1 MFSNVDDSSQIHVIN
16 VCNWLLHFGYDWLF
30 WSAFVSPIVG
40 LEEHELA
47 EPSVNEPSSSE
58 SLYQEG
64 EGRLLITILKH
75 NTQTQQSITCFI
87 EHIRGFWEIVFT

>member
-1 MFSNVDDSSQIHVIN
+1 
-16 VCNWLLHFGYDWLF
+16 
-30 WSAFVSPIVG
+30 
-40 LEEHELA
+40 LA

>member
-1 MFSNVDDSSQIHVIN
+1 MFSNVDDSSWIHVN

-64 EGRLLITILKH
+64 EGRSLITI
-75 NTQTQQSITCFI
+75 
-87 EHIRGFWEIVFT
+87 

>member
-1 MFSNVDDSSQIHVIN
+1 MFSNVDDSSKRVD
-16 VCNWLLHFGYDWLF
+16 VCNCLHFGYNCCSDQL
-30 WSAFVSPIVG
+30 VSPIVG

-64 EGRLLITILKH
+64 EGRLLITIKKH
-75 NTQTQQSITCFI
+75 NTRT
-87 EHIRGFWEIVFT
+87 

>member
-1 MFSNVDDSSQIHVIN
+1 MFSNVDDSSWIHVI

-40 LEEHELA
+40 LEEHELP

-64 EGRLLITILKH
+64 EGRSLITI
-75 NTQTQQSITCFI
+75 
-87 EHIRGFWEIVFT
+87 